1 MKYKVSGA
9 FRSLLTSGYSIFLAK
24 INFFSSPKTEF
35 LSGQNDGVTVVMVV
49 AERFF
54 SYKNIPKQIFSSY
67 LSFKSYFVDSDNYV
81 NRKS

>member
-49 AERFF
+49 A
-54 SYKNIPKQIFSSY
+54 
-67 LSFKSYFVDSDNYV
+67 
-81 NRKS
+81 